1 MENTNLNNE
10 KLNNINQRDYDKEP
24 LILRDYSKEITF
36 HSILNLVFFLIS
48 SLFVFAIQKHIEFGE
63 FYELVKKVFI
73 LLLIFVGFL
82 TISYKITIFSK
93 QRFVS
98 LSYDMRA
105 VYYDSNL
112 QIQKIQ
118 SLLGNIEF
126 SSFLYFILSGK
137 FITLYPILIVSIC
150 GFIFTFDSEFI
161 LDLLIYIFVLFLSIA
176 YDIVF
181 RMLLYKK
188 SNKNLT
194 NFWEYSQKF
203 VIDIGWIRGVRVII
217 QQGATIAFFNQK
229 DHDLLKKYFLT
240 LYHINLDKDI

>member
-1 MENTNLNNE
+1 MPENF
-10 KLNNINQRDYDKEP
+10 KISPRDYDKEP
-24 LILRDYSKEITF
+24 LILRDYSREMLL
-36 HSILNLVFFLIS
+36 HGILNLIFFLIS
-48 SLFVFAIQKHIEFGE
+48 SLFVFAIQSHIEFGE
-63 FYELVKKVFI
+63 FDELVKKVFI

-93 QRFVS
+93 ERFVS
-98 LSYDMRA
+98 LSSNMRA

-112 QIQKIQ
+112 QIRKIQ
-118 SLLGNIEF
+118 SLLGNKEF
-126 SSFLYFILSGK
+126 SSFLYFILSSK
-137 FITLYPILIVSIC
+137 FITLYPILIISMG

-161 LDLLIYIFVLFLSIA
+161 ISLLLYAFALFLAII
-176 YDIVF
+176 YDILF

-194 NFWEYSQKF
+194 NFWKYSQKF

-229 DHDLLKKYFLT
+229 DHDLLKEYFYT
-240 LYHINLDKDI
+240 FFHINFDTDI